1 MQTCVLISCVNSS
14 RCFVEEINRLVL
26 YDRNLDYK
34 RIKAWKWKKL
44 EHGIKIQTKTDSY
57 LGSKFNLTP
66 ANKKAILKK
75 VINH

>member
-1 MQTCVLISCVNSS
+1 MI
-14 RCFVEEINRLVL
+14 EILN
-26 YDRNLDYK
+26 
-34 RIKAWKWKKL
+34 IKELRPESEKKL

>member
-34 RIKAWKWKKL
+34 RPESEKKL
-44 EHGIKIQTKTDSY
+44 EYGIKIQTKTDSY